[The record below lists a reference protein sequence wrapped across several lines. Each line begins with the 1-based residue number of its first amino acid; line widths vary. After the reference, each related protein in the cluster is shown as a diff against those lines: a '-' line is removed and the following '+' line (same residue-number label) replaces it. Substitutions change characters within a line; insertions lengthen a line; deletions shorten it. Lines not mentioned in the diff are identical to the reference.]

1 MNRTPSVAA
10 QAADAVAGIQPA
22 PSTRS
27 PMHPQLTTLLTFLT
41 EKAWKLPEDRA
52 YWHQKGLVG
61 TPEFFTIKDLKAY
74 VNSPMLMPEYFSLV
88 YQGKKVDCSKAIA
101 HKVVQRT
108 HIQFLNR
115 GIVEEY
121 LSRGA
126 ALVLEGLDIV
136 SPEIN
141 AFCAAIDE
149 SRANILSNA
158 VVFFSQ
164 RGAEA
169 YRGHCDSDDV
179 LVMHLAGQKTWRL
192 HERQA
197 PRRVDLGELP
207 PEKMGPLRAEVTM
220 NPGDAMFIRAGTPH
234 QVETKSPFSMHVSF
248 DIVDRNVFPE
258 TALELLLGQY
268 NRASASSY
276 TPSEGVLAKLMEHAS
291 SPEFKQRIAELH
303 RETTRHC
310 KQFRALLGS
319 NVVRALDKW
328 I

>member
-1 MNRTPSVAA
+1 
-10 QAADAVAGIQPA
+10 
-22 PSTRS
+22 
-27 PMHPQLTTLLTFLT
+27 
-41 EKAWKLPEDRA
+41 
-52 YWHQKGLVG
+52 
-61 TPEFFTIKDLKAY
+61 
-74 VNSPMLMPEYFSLV
+74 MLMPEYFSLI

-101 HKVVQRT
+101 HKIVQRT

-136 SPEIN
+136 FPEIN
-141 AFCAAIDE
+141 EFCAAIDE
-149 SRANILSNA
+149 SRSNILSNA

-169 YRGHCDSDDV
+169 YRGHRDSDDV

-197 PRRVDLGELP
+197 PRRVDLGEMP

-234 QVETKSPFSMHVSF
+234 QVETKSPFSMHISF

-258 TALELLLGQY
+258 TALELLLQQY
-268 NRASASSY
+268 NRASARSY
-276 TPSEGVLAKLMEHAS
+276 APSEEIVVKLMEHAS
-291 SPEFKQRIAELH
+291 SPEFKQRIAEVQ

-310 KQFRALLGS
+310 KQFRGLLGS
-319 NVVRALDKW
+319 NVVRVFDKW
-328 I
+328 L